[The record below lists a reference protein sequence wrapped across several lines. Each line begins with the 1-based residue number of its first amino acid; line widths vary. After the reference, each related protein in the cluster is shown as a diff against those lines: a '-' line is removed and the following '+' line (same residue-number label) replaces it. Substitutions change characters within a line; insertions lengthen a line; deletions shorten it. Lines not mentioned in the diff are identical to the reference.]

1 MQQTV
6 DADVNLLQTD
16 SEEIPVCGLSF
27 SSAAAADAVA
37 TDEAAVLA
45 DATTAV
51 CGSSFC
57 FAAAAVL
64 ATDADA
70 MTTCAANQTH
80 HFS

>member
-27 SSAAAADAVA
+27 SSAAAAVLA

-45 DATTAV
+45 DAMTAV